1 MKNCVEQLRGLVTRH
16 LTSDHQWP
24 SDRNWRAEFG
34 AFSGFSP
41 HHLSTVWLDRT
52 VTICTNTQKPSF
64 PRNRSRS
71 TSAHPL
77 NLTYVCAISKGGRG
91 GCATAQSAS
100 IHLQSALVRIVS
112 ISGLWDYKAN
122 VTITTIAVSV
132 LRSCGGREVLCSL
145 YMWIFILN
153 NHCCKLIGNFRINKK
168 YWFNRQ
174 SLYGSVSA
182 GREKWLF
189 NVLFFLK

>member
-64 PRNRSRS
+64 PRNRSQS
-71 TSAHPL
+71 TSPHPPNFTCL
-77 NLTYVCAISKGGRG
+77 CNFKERTGWTHNCAISIYPSPI
-91 GCATAQSAS
+91 SAGAHR
-100 IHLQSALVRIVS
+100 INIRTLRLQSKCHHYNDSCQCAWILWRQGGSLLALYVNIHPQQP
-112 ISGLWDYKAN
+112 LLQC
-122 VTITTIAVSV
+122 V
-132 LRSCGGREVLCSL
+132 LK
-145 YMWIFILN
+145 N
-153 NHCCKLIGNFRINKK
+153 
-168 YWFNRQ
+168 
-174 SLYGSVSA
+174 
-182 GREKWLF
+182 
-189 NVLFFLK
+189 

>member
-1 MKNCVEQLRGLVTRH
+1 MKNTVEQLRGLVTRH

-24 SDRNWRAEFG
+24 SDRNWRADFG
-34 AFSGFSP
+34 ASSGFSP

-64 PRNRSRS
+64 HRNRSRS

-77 NLTYVCAISKGGRG
+77 NLTCLCNLKGRTGWTST
-91 GCATAQSAS
+91 TAQSAS
-100 IHLQSALVRIVS
+100 IHLQSALLRIVS

-153 NHCCKLIGNFRINKK
+153 NHCYIGNFKINKK
-168 YWFNRQ
+168 YWLTKIQPSKFICWITK
-174 SLYGSVSA
+174 L
-182 GREKWLF
+182 L
-189 NVLFFLK
+189 

>member
-64 PRNRSRS
+64 PRNRIWRRN
-71 TSAHPL
+71 AHPPNFTCL
-77 NLTYVCAISKGGRG
+77 CNFKGRTGWTHNCAISIYPSPISVGAHRINIR
-91 GCATAQSAS
+91 TLR
-100 IHLQSALVRIVS
+100 LQSKCHH
-112 ISGLWDYKAN
+112 YN
-122 VTITTIAVSV
+122 NTFSV
-132 LRSCGGREVLCSL
+132 LRSCGGKEVLCSL

-153 NHCCKLIGNFRINKK
+153 NHCYIGNFKINKK
-168 YWFNRQ
+168 YWLTKIQPSKFICWIT
-174 SLYGSVSA
+174 
-182 GREKWLF
+182 K
-189 NVLFFLK
+189 FF